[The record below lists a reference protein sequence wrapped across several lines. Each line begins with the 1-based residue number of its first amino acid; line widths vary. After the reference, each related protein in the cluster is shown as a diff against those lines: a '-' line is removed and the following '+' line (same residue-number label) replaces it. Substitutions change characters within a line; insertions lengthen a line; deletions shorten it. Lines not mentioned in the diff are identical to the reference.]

1 MGSVALQRKVATSE
15 SAIAVQPHP
24 KIINIDMANLAFV
37 KPCFEAYRAIPTKVE
52 EISFSL

>member
-1 MGSVALQRKVATSE
+1 MGSVASHSKVAMSE

-37 KPCFEAYRAIPTKVE
+37 KP
-52 EISFSL
+52 SL